1 MMCQIRQIMGIG
13 RYCVQLWLFLCS
25 KYFIISDIKTSYN
38 LLWNCNLN
46 CTPAYFYSPARIFM
60 VFKKIP
66 TTKWWK
72 YNLAV
77 KRSLLSLNGISFSIW
92 SCNAC
97 LPPLYRF
104 TSTQNYKVTLLI
116 MESLKQQGYTHEQ
129 ALKLSKRCY
138 GLKKKKC
145 EAGGAYLNPIYQR
158 KKNVSVLELK
168 LTFN

>member
-1 MMCQIRQIMGIG
+1 MCQIRQILGVG
-13 RYCVQLWLFLCS
+13 RFCVQLWLFLCS

-104 TSTQNYKVTLLI
+104 TSTQNYEVTLLI